1 MSRYS
6 GGFALHDIGIQ
17 RYVDNLKNT
26 EGAKMYSNDFHS
38 FRIRRNDC
46 VYAVKVA
53 AIASFILVSGCAQPA
68 KVVKSTSVEPQTVMM
83 GAVDTTSKEIL
94 FEDFEG
100 SPVSGGW
107 YSAFDT
113 NGLGTTFNPN
123 PFELN
128 NEGCPKSPK
137 RSAHMWGTLGADA
150 APWSWAQIVL
160 ETTPGT
166 RDLSRFNT
174 VHFWAKGAPGEYVMI
189 LARKVIEDSNHFNM
203 KFKVTEDWTE
213 VVLPLDKFTQF
224 GWGKAFPREFTDII
238 SLQFTSKRHNDSFDL
253 YVDHITFSEEK
264 IATND
269 VPYNVDNWFAYEG
282 IDVEKRKGTA
292 LDVSLLLDA
301 PAGKH
306 GWLKPRGDSFV
317 FEDGITARFW
327 GVNIVASANFPS
339 REDAVKT
346 AELLA
351 QMGVNMTR
359 HHHYDAPWT
368 NQNIFG
374 KTGKTR
380 ELAKEEMDR
389 FDFFIAELQKRG
401 IYQYM
406 DLLVHRAPY
415 AADGISETTGL
426 VNGYKMEG
434 EFAPELIALQEE
446 FTTNFLRH
454 KNPYTGKT
462 YGNDPA
468 FCLMEII
475 NEDSLFYMGKSGDF
489 AVEAPFYKTILN
501 EQFADWLQK
510 KYSND
515 TALGKAWAT
524 ADAGVKGLQPEETMA
539 KKNVDAIVAFAQGGE
554 KEVSKERAKDTYAFY
569 YDQTM
574 TYFNRMKKVVRKTGS
589 RALITGSNHWVGN
602 PIDLYANAQLDY
614 IDRHDYWSH
623 PQGGWNL
630 SMITHDNTPM
640 VTHPAYGIVG
650 GLGNRR
656 VVGMPYIVTEWQS
669 AVPND
674 YRQDCNLAMSAYSAF
689 QNWSGVQFAYSHD
702 NTALD
707 PSLVNPLFELF
718 DILDQ
723 PTFIASWPA
732 AALLYHR
739 KDVTPAADGVAHV
752 ISRAAV
758 FDPDTRN
765 RLNGKLALAEKTGI
779 RFDDKATQPDLD
791 AALKARTEGDTV
803 TSSTGELS
811 HNAKLGRFTVNTPR
825 TQGTAA
831 LKTDDVIQLSNV
843 DMKLNNPFAVVTVSA
858 LDKKKPIATAKGLLI
873 TALGN
878 VVNSGMARD
887 YAGDRLSSTGSLP
900 LLIEPIEGSI
910 TLKAMEGDLKGAK
923 LYALDPSGQ
932 RATEVPF
939 QVTDNTLQFDLK
951 AEYKTMYYE
960 LVRSGK

>member
-1 MSRYS
+1 MNSIDFSVRRCR
-6 GGFALHDIGIQ
+6 Q
-17 RYVDNLKNT
+17 Q
-26 EGAKMYSNDFHS
+26 KMNHTV
-38 FRIRRNDC
+38 RT
-46 VYAVKVA
+46 
-53 AIASFILVSGCAQPA
+53 IAFISLGMLTACATPTS
-68 KVVKSTSVEPQTVMM
+68 VVKNAQVEPQTVMV
-83 GAVDTTSKEIL
+83 GEVDTTSAEIL

-100 SPVSGGW
+100 APMNGGW

-113 NGLGTTFNPN
+113 NELGTTFNPN
-123 PFELN
+123 PFELH
-128 NEGCPKSPK
+128 NEGCPASPK
-137 RSAHMWGTLGADA
+137 RSARMWGTLGTNT

-160 ETTPGT
+160 ETTPAT

-174 VHFWAKGAPGEYVMI
+174 VRFWVKGSPGDYVLI
-189 LARKVIEDSNHFNM
+189 LARKVVEDSDHFNM
-203 KFKVTEDWTE
+203 KFKVTEEWTE
-213 VVLPLDKFTQF
+213 VSLPLDKFTQF
-224 GWGKAFPREFTDII
+224 GWGKAFPREFTDIVN
-238 SLQFTSKRHNDSFDL
+238 LQFTTKRFNDSFDL
-253 YVDHITFSEEK
+253 YVDHITFSVDK
-264 IATND
+264 IATED
-269 VPYNVDNWFAYEG
+269 IPYNVDNWFAYEG

-292 LDVSLLLDA
+292 LDVSRLLDA

-306 GWLKPRGDSFV
+306 GWLKSRGENFV
-317 FEDGITARFW
+317 FEDGVSARFW

-415 AADGISETTGL
+415 AADGISDTNGL

-434 EFAPELIALQEE
+434 EFAPELINLQEE
-446 FTTNFLRH
+446 FVSNFLNH

-475 NEDSLFYMGKSGDF
+475 NEDSLFYMNHSGDF
-489 AVEAPFYKTILN
+489 SVEAPFYRKILN
-501 EQFADWLQK
+501 EQFAVWLQK
-510 KYSND
+510 KYAD
-515 TALGKAWAT
+515 DATLKKAWDTSGA
-524 ADAGVKGLQPEETMA
+524 AVRGLQPDESMA
-539 KKNVDAIVAFAQGGE
+539 KKNVDAIVAFASGGE
-554 KEVSKERAKDTYAFY
+554 KEVSQGRARDTYAFY
-569 YDQTM
+569 YDLTM

-589 RALITGSNHWVGN
+589 RAPITGSNHWVGN

-630 SMITHDNTPM
+630 SMITHDNSPM
-640 VTHPAYGIVG
+640 VTHPAYGLVG
-650 GLGNRR
+650 GVGNRR
-656 VVGMPYIVTEWQS
+656 VRDKPYIVTEWQS
-669 AVPND
+669 AIPND
-674 YRQDCNLAMSAYSAF
+674 YRQDCNLAMASYSAF
-689 QNWSGVQFAYSHD
+689 QNWSGVQFAWSHD
-702 NTALD
+702 NTTLNPAVV
-707 PSLVNPLFELF
+707 SPLFDLF

-732 AALLYHR
+732 VALLYHR
-739 KDVTPAADGVAHV
+739 KDVAQAKDGVSHV
-752 ISRAAV
+752 ISTAAV
-758 FDPDTRN
+758 FDPETRN
-765 RLNGKLALAEKTGI
+765 QLNGKLALAEKVGI
-779 RFDDKATQPDLD
+779 QFDDKAKEPDLD
-791 AALKARTEGDTV
+791 AALSARTDGDWV
-803 TSSTGELS
+803 TSSTGELA

-831 LKTDDVIQLSNV
+831 LKTEEVIQLSNV
-843 DMKLNNPFAVVTVSA
+843 DMKLNNPFSVVTVSA
-858 LDKKKPIATAKGLLI
+858 LDKKKSIAKAKSLLI

-887 YAGDRLSSTGSLP
+887 YAGDRLSSTGALP
-900 LLIEPIEGSI
+900 LLIEPIEGTV
-910 TLKAMEGDLKGAK
+910 TLKDMEGNLNSAK
-923 LYALDPSGQ
+923 LYALSPSGE
-932 RATEVPF
+932 RMVEVPLT
-939 QVTDNTLQFDLK
+939 VTDNTLQFEMK
-951 AEYKTMYYE
+951 SEYKTMYYE